1 MGQEVKTT
9 EEIFGKLK
17 TTEDIF
23 GGMKTTEELFGT
35 APLKAE
41 TPDPATVARMEA
53 TQEGVRGPKVNLPP
67 FQQFAQD
74 LSGGTNRIWGGVQSA
89 MADSMGTLSKAADFI
104 SEKTGLPKGGIFKQL
119 HERYKNEA
127 EKVNKLGVQ
136 GIVGDVMEGL
146 GGAAIAIP
154 EIMQFGPLGMPIH
167 GGLKGGVKGGVK
179 GAVEGALT
187 GGLIHGSLGA
197 LGKLPVVPKIM
208 AALGFGA
215 ATTPGGAKERTT
227 GALTWAALGM
237 AGGHKKVT
245 AKEFMDNYPKIRDKM
260 TAMRI
265 AKITKGAVKPKE
277 VMEAGGPQVVMDEL
291 VKELTR
297 PKEEPAPP
305 PDKALSLE
313 VPPEIGASKPKQPW
327 EMTSKEFG
335 DEYVFHGKTKASI
348 EGNELKPG
356 TFYAP
361 DYDMALDWTRQS
373 RGLGEKKVIAV
384 RKSEI
389 KSIPADK
396 SDIFG
401 DEWIKGGLA
410 TRSGSK
416 HTGIDVPTGGHRGII
431 KQALEKGKVVPP
443 EVLAEYPDLVVSKPI
458 IPATG
463 MEIPA
468 PPEGRVPAGKMVYG
482 AELPKMAGS
491 INLERVGGD
500 YDVKSLIRDTA
511 DIYSE
516 AITKA
521 RRGKVT
527 MEESAAAA
535 DALGMNVQTL
545 VKNVKGRTENLD
557 AHILALRDTLATSA
571 THVIKAA
578 KEYMADPIDNNL
590 IKMNHYRDIHAA
602 IQLEASRGATEI
614 GRALNIHKKISRSKE
629 ILLTQSYEKALGALS
644 GRKKI
649 SKHIAEL
656 MAHTDFEDPLQAA
669 KFLREVQDVKT
680 SDKVFELWM
689 NNILSG
695 AHTHVVNSV
704 SNVGMAVDKMA
715 MTTVAAA
722 LEAPKVLFGKKRE
735 VLFGE
740 APYQYAGGTGK
751 GKIAERVLESA
762 KRQGF
767 EIESGL
773 EVGIRNAAFA
783 WSNELSAR
791 DIQGSKLDVVRPA
804 AIKGVKGKL
813 VRVPTRALI
822 TLDEL
827 AKGVIHQMDVW
838 GLAYRKASHEG
849 LKGQAKTDRIAELI
863 SRPTE
868 TMKEHAVEEMTVRT
882 FQKELGSIGD
892 KVMRIRNMVPGL
904 RYLIPFVKVSINLP
918 KEALRRSPLNIAR
931 VTYKYRAGEMKGAEL
946 AEQAA
951 LGFMGMM
958 TAASIFKFALD
969 GKITGDY
976 PTDKNERDE
985 WKRTGKQPY
994 SIVYKVGG
1002 EKKYLSFERL
1012 EPLGTVLSLSAD
1024 AAAIYKSIK
1033 EGKKFDDVAKQLVN
1047 VVIENLFDKTFMRG
1061 FYTFAKALVDPEQ
1074 NLDYFVKSF
1083 TSSAIPRA
1091 VSQTARAIDPVMRDA
1106 RSLIDFYKTQIPFLS
1121 KEVPAKK
1128 DIWGRDEKTGG
1139 SAVFR
1144 LMSPFYYNEDMST
1157 SVDKELSELG
1167 ITIGKPGKTGI
1178 LPRTEPKRE
1187 AYKMTS
1193 TEYEKMSEESGKSI
1207 YVALSNLISYEGYKS
1222 LPPMEKI
1229 KMIEGVVGSLRE
1241 ASKIPYRITYS
1252 GKKGQER

>member
-1 MGQEVKTT
+1 LGQEVKTT
-9 EEIFGKLK
+9 EEIFGGVK
-17 TTEDIF
+17 TTEEIF
-23 GGMKTTEELFGT
+23 GGMKTTEELFST
-35 APLKAE
+35 APLRAE
-41 TPDPATVARMEA
+41 TPDPATIARMEA
-53 TQEGVRGPKVNLPP
+53 TQEGVRGPMTNLPP
-67 FQQFAQD
+67 GQKFARD
-74 LSGGTNRIWGGVQSA
+74 LGGLTNRVAGGVYNWAS
-89 MADSMGTLSKAADFI
+89 SLMGTLSKAADYI
-104 SEKTGLPKGGIFKQL
+104 TTLNLDYPDLQIPGQKGTKKTKPTKGAVLKYL
-119 HERYKNEA
+119 HERWKNDA
-127 EKVNKLGVQ
+127 ERANKIGIQGV
-136 GIVGDVMEGL
+136 VGDFMESMGSAAGTIGEIGL
-146 GGAAIAIP
+146 L
-154 EIMQFGPLGMPIH
+154 GPMGMPIH
-167 GGLKGGVKGGVK
+167 GAIKGGLEGVQWGSEPDQRVKPGLGGTIY
-179 GAVEGALT
+179 GAVQ
-187 GGLIHGSLGA
+187 GGLIHGSLKGMSQLPIVPKLLSAFGFGTATSPGDLKQKLESGATWTGLMA
-197 LGKLPVVPKIM
+197 LGGKSKSM
-208 AALGFGA
+208 
-215 ATTPGGAKERTT
+215 R
-227 GALTWAALGM
+227 
-237 AGGHKKVT
+237 
-245 AKEFMDNYPKIRDKM
+245 EFIDNYPKIRDGI
-260 TAMRI
+260 TASKI
-265 AKITKGAVKPKE
+265 AIATKGAVKPKE
-277 VMEAGGPQVVMDEL
+277 IMEAGGPQVVMDEL
-291 VKELTR
+291 VKEFQKTKPVEQR
-297 PKEEPAPP
+297 VA
-305 PDKALSLE
+305 
-313 VPPEIGASKPKQPW
+313 KPKIAG
-327 EMTSKEFG
+327 KE
-335 DEYVFHGKTKASI
+335 VK
-348 EGNELKPG
+348 
-356 TFYAP
+356 
-361 DYDMALDWTRQS
+361 
-373 RGLGEKKVIAV
+373 
-384 RKSEI
+384 
-389 KSIPADK
+389 
-396 SDIFG
+396 
-401 DEWIKGGLA
+401 
-410 TRSGSK
+410 
-416 HTGIDVPTGGHRGII
+416 
-431 KQALEKGKVVPP
+431 
-443 EVLAEYPDLVVSKPI
+443 
-458 IPATG
+458 ATG

-468 PPEGRVPAGKMVYG
+468 PPEGRVPSGKMVYG

-500 YDVKSLIRDTA
+500 YNVKSLIRDTA

-521 RRGKVT
+521 RRGEVT
-527 MEESAAAA
+527 MVESAAAA

-590 IKMNHYRDIHAA
+590 FKMNHYRDIHAA

-629 ILLTQSYEKALGALS
+629 ILLTQSYEKALGVLS
-644 GRKKI
+644 GRKKKI
-649 SKHIAEL
+649 SKRIAEL
-656 MAHTDFEDPLQAA
+656 MAHTDFENPLQAA

-680 SDKVFELWM
+680 TDKVFELWM
-689 NNILSG
+689 NSILSG

-722 LEAPKVLFGKKRE
+722 LEAPKALFGKKRE

-751 GKIAERVLESA
+751 GKIAEKVLESA

-791 DIQGSKLDVVRPA
+791 DIQASKLDVIRPA
-804 AIKGVKGKL
+804 AIKGAKGK
-813 VRVPTRALI
+813 VIRVPTRALI

-827 AKGVIHQMDVW
+827 AKGVIHQMDIW

-868 TMKEHAVEEMTVRT
+868 TMKAHAVEEMTVRT

-994 SIVYKVGG
+994 SMVYKVGG

-1024 AAAIYKSIK
+1024 AANIYKSVK
-1033 EGKKFDDVAKQLVN
+1033 EGKEFDDVAEQLVN
-1047 VVIENLFDKTFMRG
+1047 VAIENLFDKTFMRG

-1157 SVDKELSELG
+1157 RVDKELSELG

-1207 YVALSNLISYEGYKS
+1207 YVALSNLISSKLYSS
-1222 LPPMEKI
+1222 LPPMERI
-1229 KMIEGVVGSLRE
+1229 KMIESVVSSMRGMSG
-1241 ASKIPYRITYS
+1241 IPYKFQYS
-1252 GKKGQER
+1252 QKKGQE